1 MRYFKVMNSTGEIV
15 AVEQHENPAYVR
27 WQVRNSLKI
36 LCSETLAQGIVSLDG
51 STVYQLEGR
60 DALPLEGLL
69 TAVMI
74 SQVDY
79 EALINQVADPE
90 DSSPAIPEDTN
101 ATAVMTRAQLTE
113 KVNELSE
120 AIELLLSGGTNRTV

>member
-1 MRYFKVMNSTGEIV
+1 MRYFRVRNISGEIV

-27 WQVRNSLKI
+27 WQVRNSMKI

-51 STVYQLEGR
+51 SMVYQLEGR

-69 TAVMI
+69 LAEMI

-79 EALINQVADPE
+79 EALINQVEDPE
-90 DSSPAIPEDTN
+90 DSAPVIPEDTDE
-101 ATAVMTRAQLTE
+101 ATVLTRAQLTE

-120 AIELLLSGGTNRTV
+120 AIELLLSGVTE

>member
-1 MRYFKVMNSTGEIV
+1 MRYFKVMNSTGEVV
-15 AVEQHENPAYVR
+15 AVEQHENPTYFR

-51 STVYQLEGR
+51 SVVYQLEGR

-69 TAVMI
+69 TAVPI

-90 DSSPAIPEDTN
+90 DSTPVIPEHTDEST
-101 ATAVMTRAQLTE
+101 VLTRAQLTE
-113 KVNELSE
+113 KVDELTE
-120 AIELLLSGGTNRTV
+120 AIELLLSGVTE